1 MTRDEA
7 GWKVTMLLADA
18 VQAVGGKLYILG
30 GGWSIRGS
38 EPTAMAIAIKLEVP
52 WTEANRRHTLQLTLL
67 DEDHQPVMVPTPVGD
82 RPVELTTEFEVG
94 RPVGLTP
101 GTPLDVPLA
110 INIGPLPLQPNRRYI
125 WRCSIDR
132 ESGENWQVSFATR
145 ATQPP
150 ASP

>member
-18 VQAVGGKLYILG
+18 VQAVDGKLYILG
-30 GGWSIRGS
+30 GGWSIRNA
-38 EPTAMAIAIKLEVP
+38 EPTPMAIAIKLEVP
-52 WTEANRRHTLQLTLL
+52 WTEANQRHTVALTLL
-67 DEDHQPVMVPTPVGD
+67 DEDNRPVMVPTPVGD
-82 RPVELTTEFEVG
+82 RPVELSAEFEVG
-94 RPVGLTP
+94 RPVGLRP

-110 INIGPLPLQPNRRYI
+110 INLGPLPLQPDRRYI

-145 ATQPP
+145 P
-150 ASP
+150 AQVPANR